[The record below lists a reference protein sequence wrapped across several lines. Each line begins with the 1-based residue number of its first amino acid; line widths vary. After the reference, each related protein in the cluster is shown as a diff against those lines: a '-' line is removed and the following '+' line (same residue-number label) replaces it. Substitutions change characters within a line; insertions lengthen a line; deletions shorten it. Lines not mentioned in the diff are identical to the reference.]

1 MKRINFTEAKFD
13 APAVLIIAPSVA
25 VVDVIMGEFQMTAG
39 IKFRRVYCPR
49 TLCTPNNEESST
61 DNVQLLARYIGS
73 ILTKAAIEVELGMA
87 KRRLLSSLMTT

>member
-39 IKFRRVYCPR
+39 IKFRRVYCPMHH
-49 TLCTPNNEESST
+49 
-61 DNVQLLARYIGS
+61 AF
-73 ILTKAAIEVELGMA
+73 
-87 KRRLLSSLMTT
+87 